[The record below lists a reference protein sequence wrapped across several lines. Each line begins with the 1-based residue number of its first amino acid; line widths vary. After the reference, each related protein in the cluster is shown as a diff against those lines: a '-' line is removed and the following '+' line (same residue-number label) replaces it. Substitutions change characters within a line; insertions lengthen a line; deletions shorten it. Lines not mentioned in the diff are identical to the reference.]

1 MKIIHAM
8 QNSFV
13 KTAAFGA
20 AVLVLGAGIAQVAFA
35 VPPPGGNLNPRSIPK
50 YVSPLVIPPEMP
62 QSATNQYD
70 IEVVP
75 HNQQILPLVDN
86 DGNPLSATPVWTYGT
101 TGTPATRN
109 YPAFTIEATTDVNA
123 EVIWRN
129 NLVDAMGNPLPHL
142 LSVDRSLHWANTEE
156 LPCADGSGARTD
168 CRPDPAAGL
177 ILQQPYTGPVPII
190 THVHGAHVGPESDGY
205 PEAWYLP
212 PNPPAGFAPTGRL
225 ANQFGMVNTVDGVA
239 TFNYPNDQPSTTL
252 WYHDHTLG
260 MTRLNVYAGPA
271 GFWLIRN
278 RDANGNIEPE
288 TGLFDGT
295 LPGPAPD
302 TTQNPFD
309 ATGIFEIPIVIQ
321 DRSFNVD
328 AAGNTSLF
336 YPDNRAFFE
345 GLRQAQQLRIPFIG
359 DPVDPSDIPAIW
371 NPEAFFNV
379 MVVNGVSWPFLN
391 VEPQRYRLRLL
402 NGCNSRFLNLAMFVV
417 GMNGKITNQEVP
429 FFQIG
434 AEQGLLPQVVRIET
448 GFATPLPGDGTTPA
462 LMPAPDPQQAL
473 LMGLA
478 ERADVIVDF
487 TGMAPGTRIRMINT
501 APDAPFGGF
510 PDVPADPG
518 TTGQVMEFVVGAD
531 NPLTPDS
538 STPPA
543 ELVFE
548 DQTADPPVE
557 ANTQTLALLEEVSE
571 QVCVSVNPAGR
582 FNYIPGVVPVPP
594 QTFEEA
600 CIAVGGVPFG
610 PKAAVLGTVDA
621 AGFPSVQLWGDQI
634 AQNPALNSTEVWE
647 LYNASADAHPIHLH
661 LVKFEVMDRQD
672 LALDPLTGET
682 AVPISL
688 VGAPMAPSPTEAGF
702 KDTVIALPG
711 QVTRLRATF
720 DIPGLYVW
728 HCHIV
733 EHEDN
738 EMMVPYCVGD
748 SATTFCGPQAPP
760 PMVAG
765 F

>member
-1 MKIIHAM
+1 MHFNRKLLI
-8 QNSFV
+8 
-13 KTAAFGA
+13 GA
-20 AVLVLGAGIAQVAFA
+20 ALLAICALSVPSVFA
-35 VPPPGGNLNPRSIPK
+35 VPVAGGSLNPRSIPK

-62 QSATNQYD
+62 NSGGATNYD

-75 HNQQILPLVDN
+75 HLQQILPLVDN

-101 TGTPATRN
+101 TGNVATRN
-109 YPAFTIEATTDVNA
+109 YPAFTIEVATDANA
-123 EVIWRN
+123 QVIWRN
-129 NLVDAMGNPLPHL
+129 NLVDGAGNFLPHL
-142 LSVDRSLHWANTEE
+142 LPVDRSLHWANPE
-156 LPCADGSGARTD
+156 LLFCMEPDRGNDTD
-168 CRPDPAAGL
+168 CRPDPSNGL

-212 PNPPAGFAPTGRL
+212 NANDIPMGFATEGRL
-225 ANQFGMVNTVDGVA
+225 ANQFGVTNTVNGVA

-278 RDANGNIEPE
+278 RDAAGNILPE
-288 TGLFDGT
+288 TGLVSGT

-302 TTQNPFD
+302 TTQDPFD
-309 ATGIFEIPIVIQ
+309 ATGIFEIPIAIQ
-321 DRSFNVD
+321 DRSFDVD
-328 AAGNTSLF
+328 ALGNTSLF

-345 GLRQAQQLRIPFIG
+345 GLQQAQQLRIPFIG
-359 DPVDPSDIPAIW
+359 DPVDPSDIAAIW

-391 VEPQRYRLRLL
+391 VEPQRYRFRLL

-417 GMNGKITNQEVP
+417 GNNGMITNQEVP

-434 AEQGLLPQVVRIET
+434 AEQGLLPEVVRVET
-448 GFATPLPGDGTTPA
+448 GLKNGLPA
-462 LMPAPDPQQAL
+462 SDPQEAL

-487 TGMAPGTRIRMINT
+487 TGLAPGTRIRMINT

-518 TTGQVMEFVVGAD
+518 TSGQVMEFVVMAD
-531 NPLTPDS
+531 NPDTPPDS

-543 ELVFE
+543 DLVFE
-548 DQTADPPVE
+548 DQTADPP
-557 ANTQTLALLEEVSE
+557 ASTNTQTLALLEEVSE
-571 QVCVSVNPAGR
+571 QVCVRVNPAGR
-582 FNYIPGVVPVPP
+582 FQYIPGVVPVPP

-600 CIAVGGVPFG
+600 CIAAGGEPFG

-621 AGFPSVQLWGDQI
+621 AGIPSVQLWGDQI
-634 AQNPALNSTEVWE
+634 AQNPALDSTEIWE

-661 LVKFEVMDRQD
+661 LVKFEVLDREG
-672 LALDPLTGET
+672 LTLDPATGET
-682 AVPISL
+682 AVPITL
-688 VGAPMAPSPTEAGF
+688 DGLGPMNPSPTEAGF

-738 EMMVPYCVGD
+738 EMMRPFVVS
-748 SATTFCGPQAPP
+748 SATP
-760 PMVAG
+760 
-765 F
+765 